1 MRRQLWSKNVALL
14 IMFATVSIIETSGNN
29 MGIDFVDVIGNVGFV
44 IVVGDKGFFLVIIYI
59 NFVVDVQK
67 LW

>member
-1 MRRQLWSKNVALL
+1 
-14 IMFATVSIIETSGNN
+14 

-44 IVVGDKGFFLVIIYI
+44 IVVGDKGFFLVILYI

>member
-1 MRRQLWSKNVALL
+1 
-14 IMFATVSIIETSGNN
+14 
-29 MGIDFVDVIGNVGFV
+29 MGIDFVDAIGNVGFV
-44 IVVGDKGFFLVIIYI
+44 IVVGDKGFFLVILYI

>member
-1 MRRQLWSKNVALL
+1 
-14 IMFATVSIIETSGNN
+14 

>member
-1 MRRQLWSKNVALL
+1 
-14 IMFATVSIIETSGNN
+14 

-59 NFVVDVQK
+59 NFVIDVQK